1 MRGAAAG
8 YGELLDALRGVTW
21 PARRAARGTTSGTHR
36 SRLRGISPE
45 FTEYR
50 PYRQGDDPR
59 RLDWRL
65 LARTDR
71 AYLRITS
78 DRATLSTL
86 ILVDA
91 SASMAFP
98 EKTLGKWNHARR
110 LAIGLAGVAHAS
122 GDPVAV
128 AVVTARATLRTESR
142 TRRGVV
148 TDCARV
154 LDAASP
160 GGNADLSE
168 AMPHVRAAH
177 GGSPRRLAVISDFL
191 GDVDATLAPARA
203 LLADGG
209 EVVAIHIVAR
219 EELTPASDAILA
231 TDPEQEEIKRALTPE
246 TADTYAQQF
255 AEWREWLA
263 REWRAAGAQYEATVT
278 DEPAERV
285 VRRIARAQR
294 EEPATR

>member
-1 MRGAAAG
+1 MGGATG

-21 PARRAARGTTSGTHR
+21 PARRAARGSTSGTHR
-36 SRLRGISPE
+36 SRLRGVSPE

-65 LARTDR
+65 LARTNR

-86 ILVDA
+86 LLVDA

-98 EKTLGKWNHARR
+98 EKTLGKWDHARR
-110 LAIGLAGVAHAS
+110 LAIGLTGIAHAS

-128 AVVTARATLRTESR
+128 GVVTAHGTIRTAPR

-148 TDCARV
+148 TECARV
-154 LDAASP
+154 LDAATP
-160 GGNADLSE
+160 HGHIELGA
-168 AMPHVRAAH
+168 AMQDAHAA
-177 GGSPRRLAVISDFL
+177 RRLVVISDFL
-191 GDVDATLAPARA
+191 GDVAAMLKPART
-203 LLADGG
+203 LLGKGG
-209 EVVAIHIVAR
+209 EVVAIHVVAR
-219 EELTPASDAILA
+219 EELAPAPDAILA
-231 TDPEQEEIKRALTPE
+231 TDPEAPDIRRALTP
-246 TADTYAQQF
+246 DTESAYVRAF

-263 REWRAAGAQYEATVT
+263 REWRAAGAQYELTVT
-278 DEPAERV
+278 GEPADRV
-285 VRRIARAQR
+285 VRRIARGEREGERAQ
-294 EEPATR
+294 

>member
-1 MRGAAAG
+1 MRGAAG

-21 PARRAARGTTSGTHR
+21 PARRAARGSTSGTHR
-36 SRLRGISPE
+36 SRLRGVSPE

-86 ILVDA
+86 IVVDA

-98 EKTLGKWNHARR
+98 ERSLGKWNHARR

-128 AVVTARATLRTESR
+128 AVVTARATIRTEPR
-142 TRRGVV
+142 TRRGVI
-148 TDCARV
+148 TDCARL
-154 LDAASP
+154 LDATTP
-160 GGNADLSE
+160 GGHVELGE
-168 AMPHVRAAH
+168 AIQQLRPAQGARA
-177 GGSPRRLAVISDFL
+177 RRVAVISDFL
-191 GDVDATLAPARA
+191 GDLNAMLKPARA
-203 LLADGG
+203 LLSEGG
-209 EVVAIHIVAR
+209 EILAIHVVAR
-219 EELTPASDAILA
+219 EELVPASDAILA
-231 TDPEQEEIKRALTPE
+231 TDPEQDEIRRALTP
-246 TADTYAQQF
+246 DTVDAYARQF
-255 AEWREWLA
+255 AEWRDGLA
-263 REWRAAGAQYEATVT
+263 RQWRAVGGQYELTVT
-278 DEPAERV
+278 DESPERAS
-285 VRRIARAQR
+285 RRIARAQR
-294 EEPATR
+294 EGEEAQ

>member
-1 MRGAAAG
+1 MRTAAG

-21 PARRAARGTTSGTHR
+21 PARRTARASTSGTHR
-36 SRLRGISPE
+36 SRLRGVSPE

-86 ILVDA
+86 ILVDG

-98 EKTLGKWNHARR
+98 QKSLGKWEHARR
-110 LAIGLAGVAHAS
+110 LAIGLAGIAHAS

-128 AVVTARATLRTESR
+128 GVATAHGMVRTEPR

-148 TDCARV
+148 ADCARV
-154 LDAASP
+154 LDVASP
-160 GGNADLSE
+160 AGNVE
-168 AMPHVRAAH
+168 IGQAMQDVRGA
-177 GGSPRRLAVISDFL
+177 RRLAVLSDFL
-191 GDVDATLAPARA
+191 GNVEAMLQPARA
-203 LLADGG
+203 LMSEGG
-209 EVVAIHIVAR
+209 EVAAIHIVAR
-219 EELTPASDAILA
+219 EELEPPPDAILA
-231 TDPEQEEIKRALTPE
+231 TDPEDDEIKRALTPD
-246 TADTYAQQF
+246 TAAAYAQQF
-255 AEWREWLA
+255 ADWREWLA
-263 REWRAAGAQYEATVT
+263 REWRAAGAQYEMTVT
-278 DEPAERV
+278 DEAPDRV
-285 VRRIARAQR
+285 IRRIARGER
-294 EEPATR
+294 EALTQ